1 MPKIFA
7 TLRSLWQFIV
17 YLIKRF
23 DEDSCLTTAA
33 ALSYT
38 TLLSLVPLAA
48 VILAVLTAFPAFQHL
63 TSEMQDFIF
72 SNFVPAT
79 GEIVQDYL
87 QQFTDKASE
96 LSGPGIIFLILTA
109 LFLMNTIDAALNRIW
124 RVRRNRNFLTK
135 FLIYWAVLTL
145 GPVLLA
151 VSIVLTSYLT
161 SLPLLAESA
170 TISGMMHF
178 LLTWLPLLA
187 TTLALTMLYVIVPNL
202 TIPLYIGISGGVL
215 AALLFEAAK
224 KGFTLY
230 VASVPTYATVY
241 GALSVIPIFLVWMY
255 ISWTIVLLGA
265 ETTYCLANF
274 EQYRDRLV
282 RGNE

>member
-1 MPKIFA
+1 MPKIIAAF
-7 TLRSLWQFIV
+7 RILWQFIA
-17 YLIKRF
+17 YLFRRF
-23 DEDSCLTTAA
+23 NEDSCLTTAA

-38 TLLSLVPLAA
+38 TLLSLVPLTA
-48 VILAVLTAFPAFQHL
+48 VILAVLTAFPAFHHL
-63 TSEMQDFIF
+63 TVKIQDFIF

-79 GEIVQDYL
+79 GEVVQDYL
-87 QQFTDKASE
+87 QQFTDKASD

-124 RVRRNRNFLTK
+124 RVHRNRNFMTK

-145 GPVLLA
+145 GPVLVA
-151 VSIVLTSYLT
+151 VSIVLTSYLA
-161 SLPLLAESA
+161 SIPLLAESA

-202 TIPLYIGISGGVL
+202 TIPLYIGIGGGVL

-265 ETTYCLANF
+265 ETTYCLVTFN
-274 EQYRDRLV
+274 EYRDKLARD
-282 RGNE
+282 NE